1 MNFIVYKLYLNKFAF
16 KVKKKCMKQKPAE
29 LEGDIRQ
36 SHNNRY
42 FNTPFSATDRKT
54 GGGESRKTSKI

>member
-1 MNFIVYKLYLNKFAF
+1 
-16 KVKKKCMKQKPAE
+16 MKQKPAE
-29 LEGDIRQ
+29 LEGGIRQ

-54 GGGESRKTSKI
+54 GGGRESRKTSKI